1 MARCTMLLL
10 VILSL
15 LSANA
20 MAGPTE
26 TAAQAKAALAAGN
39 STLAASLFEE
49 IVSLHPD
56 SPQAPN
62 AALKRAYLALRLD
75 EPNPDDLF
83 LRAATRYSTTQQA
96 ADALRRLGY
105 ISQSK
110 GELDAAQ
117 DYFNQAADHPRQSEI
132 GRAESLVH
140 YAFLDVSKYFAAGLP
155 DKPGCDGKSAVPPER
170 KAEAA
175 DRLEQARVKFNAA
188 TNRMGVSPRTAVYA
202 SFAQAGIGE
211 TYILEQRWADA
222 ENAYR
227 AGLELSAKLPSPL
240 EALLH
245 HGLGIAL
252 QRQARLPEALEELD
266 AALRLASTRGGF
278 LGSGI
283 STSKINA
290 DAACVKS
297 MILISQKKPDEAV
310 AVLSQVLEEYAQ
322 NRPTRVAPD
331 EWFARVAGWR
341 VIALSRAGRLAER
354 NAALRDMLAKYAGT
368 QAAAVAATWMQKH
381 GWG

>member
-1 MARCTMLLL
+1 MVRCTMLLL

-15 LSANA
+15 LSATA

-26 TAAQAKAALAAGN
+26 TAAQAKAALVAGN

-56 SPQAPN
+56 SPEAPN
-62 AALKRAYLALRLD
+62 AALRRAYLALRLD
-75 EPNPDDLF
+75 EPNPGDLF
-83 LRAATRYSTTQQA
+83 VRAATRYPATEQA

-105 ISQSK
+105 ISQSR

-117 DYFNQAADHPRQSEI
+117 DYFNQAADHPMQSEI

-155 DKPGCDGKSAVPPER
+155 DKPGCDGKSTVPPER
-170 KAEAA
+170 QAEAA
-175 DRLEQARVKFNAA
+175 DRLEQARAKFNAA
-188 TNRMGVSPRTAVYA
+188 TNQMGVSTRSAMYA

-227 AGLELSAKLPSPL
+227 AGLELSDKLPSPL

-252 QRQARLPEALEELD
+252 QRQARLAEALEESDL
-266 AALRLASTRGGF
+266 ALNLASSNGRFG
-278 LGSGI
+278 GSGI
-283 STSKINA
+283 SPSKIKA
-290 DAACVKS
+290 DAACVKGR
-297 MILISQKKPDEAV
+297 ILISQNRPDEAV
-310 AVLSQVLEEYAQ
+310 AVLSQVLDEYSE
-322 NRPTRVAPD
+322 NRPTKAAPD

-341 VIALSRAGRLAER
+341 VIALSRAGRIAER
-354 NAALRDMLAKYAGT
+354 DAALHDMLTKFAGT
-368 QAAAVAATWMQKH
+368 QAAGVAATWMEKH